1 MSRKFLTRPSVVT
14 TLLILQIIPLLL
26 NPPSTFNPASQEWWL
41 PVLLAVMVVVAIIQ
55 LVVRRSAVLWPW
67 YLVSFSQGFNIIS
80 RLMLFMPHASKNV
93 GGQIVVDGLYVGL
106 SVISIILSAL
116 FILFSELPDVRMSL
130 YTKQAATQ
138 TSS

>member
-1 MSRKFLTRPSVVT
+1 MIRKFITRPGVVT

-26 NPPSTFNPASQEWWL
+26 NPPSSYDPSSQEWWL
-41 PVLLAVMVVVAIIQ
+41 PVLLAVMVIVSIIQ
-55 LVVRRSAVLWPW
+55 LVVRRSSALWPW

-106 SVISIILSAL
+106 SVTSIVLSAL
-116 FILFSELPDVRMSL
+116 FIFFSELPDVRMSL
-130 YTKQAATQ
+130 YTRQTETQAA
-138 TSS
+138 